1 MIEDIILDTTK
12 RMDLAISHCKAEL
25 SKVRTGRANP
35 QILNSLKV
43 EYYGSMV
50 PLTQV
55 STITS
60 PEPRLITIKPYEKL
74 IIGEIEKSIMESNL
88 GLTPNN
94 NGESILIP
102 IPPLSEER
110 RKDLIKYVHQ
120 LVEESKIAIRNIR
133 RDALHTLKD
142 FEDESHLSED
152 ESRRQESNIQ
162 DITNKN
168 ILSLESIEKIKEKEL
183 LEF

>member
-60 PEPRLITIKPYEKL
+60 PEPRLITIKPYEKPL
-74 IIGEIEKSIMESNL
+74 IAEIEKSFR
-88 GLTPNN
+88 
-94 NGESILIP
+94 SI
-102 IPPLSEER
+102 
-110 RKDLIKYVHQ
+110 
-120 LVEESKIAIRNIR
+120 
-133 RDALHTLKD
+133 
-142 FEDESHLSED
+142 
-152 ESRRQESNIQ
+152 
-162 DITNKN
+162 
-168 ILSLESIEKIKEKEL
+168 
-183 LEF
+183 

>member
-1 MIEDIILDTTK
+1 MIEDIILDTKK
-12 RMDLAISHCKAEL
+12 RMDLAIGHCKVEL

-74 IIGEIEKSIMESNL
+74 LIGEIEKSVMESNL
-88 GLTPNN
+88 GLTP
-94 NGESILIP
+94 
-102 IPPLSEER
+102 
-110 RKDLIKYVHQ
+110 
-120 LVEESKIAIRNIR
+120 
-133 RDALHTLKD
+133 
-142 FEDESHLSED
+142 
-152 ESRRQESNIQ
+152 
-162 DITNKN
+162 
-168 ILSLESIEKIKEKEL
+168 
-183 LEF
+183 